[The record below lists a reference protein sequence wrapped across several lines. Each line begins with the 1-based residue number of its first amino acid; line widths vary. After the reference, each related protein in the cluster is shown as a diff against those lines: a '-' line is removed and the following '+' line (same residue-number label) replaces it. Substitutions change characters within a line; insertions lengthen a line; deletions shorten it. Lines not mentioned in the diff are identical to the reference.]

1 MHSRY
6 DRKCGDMVQVT
17 QEQDVAQS
25 LDDTAI
31 GDIERRL
38 RMISTPVEILVV
50 FATTHPRWV

>member
-1 MHSRY
+1 
-6 DRKCGDMVQVT
+6 MVQVT

-50 FATTHPRWV
+50 FAITDPRWV